1 MLCCLKVVTHVRE
14 CVGGRVQRAHVGMCV
29 MCVWVY
35 VCARADVQAL
45 QMGRV
50 SRCVGCGVCVGLSEI
65 RRVPGQERRP

>member
-50 SRCVGCGVCVGLSEI
+50 SRCVGVGCVWGYI
-65 RRVPGQERRP
+65 GDQAGPGPGA